1 MKLSL
6 KLDLVITLKKTDVCN
21 LWQEEEVIKNVE
33 QTIKKGFHLETV
45 EECYPWA

>member
-45 EECYPWA
+45 EECYP